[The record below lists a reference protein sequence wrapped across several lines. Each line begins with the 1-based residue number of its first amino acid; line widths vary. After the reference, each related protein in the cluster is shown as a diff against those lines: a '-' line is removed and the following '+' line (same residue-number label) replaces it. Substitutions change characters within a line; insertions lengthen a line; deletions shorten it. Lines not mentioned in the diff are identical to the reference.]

1 MYPPARDISRPPL
14 AWGQNAPPRLVVGPA
29 SDPCAKRLVNV
40 LNNDT
45 SSLPAYAAGAAS
57 WPRIAELAGNA
68 SAAMSASPGVYFAG
82 VTLTSSPAS
91 ASTASSCDQLP
102 SPGSP
107 GSLGS
112 RWDYAIHVNGSFAP
126 LTDPKSLRVSQGDPA
141 GSQADHAGRD
151 DFRTWETSGVLAVQ
165 AWVDSAVLRLHGVP
179 AVAAPAT
186 AGAGGPPAPARALR
200 LPLPKDNAEPT
211 SSIEKLFSPLMP
223 LFGESGLPACLGRL
237 PSAPPATRR
246 RACCQ
251 PGMRACKAGASRPCP
266 AFPPPHTHTIA
277 ALSIFLGTFA
287 TRLVKE
293 RSQGMRQSLA
303 LMGMRGSAYWTSTF
317 GWTSL
322 QCAAAVALVVAA
334 QVANRT
340 LEHSNAGLVF
350 CVELVYLLAGMAFT
364 AALSSS
370 LGAPDRAA
378 TVVGMVPIATIIIWA
393 PVSLFADSIVALK
406 LVLAALLP
414 HFGLMAS
421 FGRVLVLENDRRG
434 LVPST
439 MLEGGGDVSV
449 LAVVGLMALSGLL
462 WGALAVCVDSRRFSP
477 SVARLHGSAAPA
489 SGSEPVASDTVE
501 AFDPEAV
508 LGVHESKCVHVTGL
522 TKVFPGVAN
531 TSRDCVEA
539 HNDIIEARRL
549 GLAAAP
555 DGDAAHGAAAGGAPE
570 RGTSKG
576 AFDPKKDLLAVAGV
590 SFTLAPG
597 QVVCLLGAN
606 GGGKSTTINMI
617 TGTLAA
623 TRGGARFF
631 GEDLSPDTVHRVRA
645 STGVCPQHNVNWPEL
660 SAREHLTLF
669 GTLRGLGP
677 ALERQGR
684 SLSEEVRRRLEQ
696 VELLGDDADR
706 PVAAFSG
713 GMRRKLALAAA
724 MLGSPPVLLLDEP
737 TSGCD
742 PLTRRHMWDLIL
754 AERERGA
761 CVVFTTHELSE
772 AEFLA
777 DRVLVIKRGRLVAGG
792 GKLFLKQRF
801 TEGYELGATFS
812 GPEQAAAGRKA
823 LEAAAG
829 GAHVAW
835 KEEGEEDAEGG
846 EGPGAAAESGR
857 AEVQC
862 TASLPWAAQGAV
874 ASCLEALDAAGGRH
888 ATVQQATL
896 ESVFLAITNK
906 AEEPADGLTRAQ
918 VEERAAAEAEAN
930 AEAAKGKARTPTK
943 AGAAAGG
950 AAHASAAAVPTTASP
965 LASRTAGRSL
975 PTAAATPARAKAV
988 VPLRAAELHVCM
1000 QTRSIMW
1007 RQLQSAVREP
1017 AAVFWAMIFPLGYIV
1032 AALIVISQLSGDGTT
1047 AVPPLPLSGEV
1058 VRGGHGIGVVGP
1070 AGSAAVLLAEQ
1081 AACALLG
1088 QSPPAIAAG
1097 GAASLAVL
1105 ANANQSFPPLAGCG
1119 QVATSEDG
1127 ATSSMV
1133 VGGSLLVRRFDSLAD
1148 LEAAAASEAAWW
1160 AAGSGA
1166 PAALPSGFTGTGQM
1180 AGALVPAGG
1189 TALAPALGGSL
1200 APASAGSCPQWPS
1213 WPASAACLPLA
1224 AAPQSNATV
1233 AFNSSVPT
1241 AKAALASALSTA
1253 ALRLGLAD
1261 PAAGVSATLAPLPD
1275 RTPNLLIGFLASMF
1289 LGVSATNFVMTG
1301 AFEMANDREI
1311 GTRVKMRVSGLKHY
1325 FLALF
1330 SFDMVYALTPLM
1342 VATIVA
1348 LALGTPVLGDSR
1360 AGGFVCATLLFVPAG
1375 AMQAYLV
1382 STLFVRSLET
1392 AGPIIPMFMT
1402 FSGLLPH
1409 LVAQSLETTSSLDAG
1424 RSLRRGLAFIPTF
1437 NYYSGLNSLAL
1448 LTFTDPPG
1456 EGQPF
1461 SQEAVFGMENGV
1473 GYHLAWAAGQIVLE
1487 ASALWLLENWEWVGA
1502 TLCRRHEGSRSAAGA
1517 SPASGAAKVVA
1528 APAPALEG
1536 ELAGASS
1543 QPRAAAASGAAVRA
1557 ADRDEE
1563 ERSLSDIQSERIRA
1577 VELSKTPGAMAAV
1590 SLTRDVPSGAAGG
1603 GTTRILE
1610 DWSLGVRRGEVVALL
1625 GPAGAGKT
1633 TAMRVLTGESLA
1645 SNASDPDGLSGRVF
1659 LDGIVREA
1667 RPGFTGYCPQ
1677 QDSLWPDLSVD
1688 AHLHLF
1694 AGLRGVPAAEREPL
1708 FAALC
1713 DSLDLTRHRTKA
1725 VKQLSGG
1732 NKRKLG
1738 LATAVLGLPGAII
1751 SDEPSTGVDA
1761 GARRSIWAVVDAA
1774 RAGAAQLVSTHSMD
1788 EAARIGDRVAIMA
1801 EGRLR
1806 AVGTAEELK
1815 DAFGSGILVDVETSG
1830 PAASARVVDALARP
1844 DGPLPGTVVR
1854 DQVGAV
1860 VKLRVPFRAR
1870 AGRSRAVEIARV
1882 FRAMDTLKS
1891 GDDGLRLFSVTEPTL
1906 DDVFMAVVTS
1916 AASS

>member
-1 MYPPARDISRPPL
+1 MAATEGGDPVPVAKVSIGPRAEPPGTCTQAAALVAKDVRTALRSPVACIASTLAPALLVFLMGITGLIQDDATPPAQATSFAAAAADPGLLSFLFAPVYPPARDISRPPL

-29 SDPCAKRLVNV
+29 SDPCANRLVNV

-223 LFGESGLPACLGRL
+223 LF
-237 PSAPPATRR
+237 
-246 RACCQ
+246 
-251 PGMRACKAGASRPCP
+251 
-266 AFPPPHTHTIA
+266 

-576 AFDPKKDLLAVAGV
+576 AFDPRKDLLAVAGV

-1088 QSPPAIAAG
+1088 HSPPAIAAG

-1133 VGGSLLVRRFDSLAD
+1133 
-1148 LEAAAASEAAWW
+1148 
-1160 AAGSGA
+1160 
-1166 PAALPSGFTGTGQM
+1166 
-1180 AGALVPAGG
+1180 
-1189 TALAPALGGSL
+1189 
-1200 APASAGSCPQWPS
+1200 
-1213 WPASAACLPLA
+1213 
-1224 AAPQSNATV
+1224 SNATV